1 MPRFSITVSI
11 LIAFA
16 VLGSGCSPVLVVN
29 ALTPTD
35 TYNASLDIAY
45 GPDPRQKVDIYQP
58 RSAPQAPLR
67 HAAYPVVVFFHGGSW
82 NYGDRKDYKFVGEAL
97 ASRGIV
103 AVVADYRLYPQVR
116 YPDFLKDCAQ
126 AVAWTRR
133 EAAHYGGNPQQLFL
147 MGHSAGAYNA
157 AMLALDPRWLAAQGI
172 SPAVLAGW
180 IGLAGPYD
188 FLPIINPDAQPVFNH
203 PNYPAGTQPIAY
215 VSGKS
220 PRVFL
225 GAPIKDSVVNPERNT
240 QQLANKLRAAG
251 VSVTLKRYDNVNHIT
266 LIGTFA
272 RPLRALAPVLED
284 VVGFV
289 REEK

>member
-1 MPRFSITVSI
+1 
-11 LIAFA
+11 
-16 VLGSGCSPVLVVN
+16 
-29 ALTPTD
+29 
-35 TYNASLDIAY
+35 
-45 GPDPRQKVDIYQP
+45 
-58 RSAPQAPLR
+58 
-67 HAAYPVVVFFHGGSW
+67 VFFHGGSW

-97 ASRGIV
+97 ASRGIL

-188 FLPIINPDAQPVFNH
+188 FLPIVNPDAQPVFNH

-225 GAPIKDSVVNPERNT
+225 GAPIKDSIVNPERNT